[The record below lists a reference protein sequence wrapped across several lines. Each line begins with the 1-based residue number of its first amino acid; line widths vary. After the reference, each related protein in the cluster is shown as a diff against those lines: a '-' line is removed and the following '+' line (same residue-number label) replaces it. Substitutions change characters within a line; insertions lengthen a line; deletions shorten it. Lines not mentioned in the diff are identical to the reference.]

1 MAETK
6 KTPAAKTAAPA
17 AKSTAKSTVKA
28 GGVGRIA
35 RVTGPVV
42 DIEFPHDAIPEIY
55 NALTTVIDL
64 NGEKTTLTLEVAQHL
79 GDDVVRAIALK
90 PTDGLVR
97 GGQVQDTG
105 APISV
110 PVGDVT
116 KGKVF
121 NVTGEVLNAAPGEK
135 IEVNERWSIHRQ
147 PPAFDQL
154 ESKTQMFETGI
165 KVIDLLTPY
174 VLGGKIGLF
183 GGAGVGKTVLIQEM
197 IYRVA
202 ENHDGVSVF
211 AGVGE
216 RTREGNDLIDEMTE
230 SGVIDKTALVFGQM
244 DEPPGTR
251 LRVALSALTMA
262 EYFRDVQKQDVLLFI
277 DNIFRFTQA
286 GSEVSTLLGRM
297 PSAVGYQPNLAD
309 EMGLLQERITSTR
322 GHSITSLQAIY
333 VPADDYTDPAPA
345 TTFAH
350 LDATTELSREIA
362 SKGLYPAVDPLT
374 STSRILDPRYIS
386 KDHYE
391 TAVRVKAILQKNKEL
406 QEIIAILGVEE
417 LSEDDKVTVSRARR
431 IQQYLS
437 QNTYMATK
445 FTGVPGSTV
454 PIKETIEGF
463 SKIATGEFDH
473 IPEQAFFN
481 VGGLDMVMEQYEK
494 IQKESGK

>member
-6 KTPAAKTAAPA
+6 KKPAAKAAATKPV
-17 AKSTAKSTVKA
+17 AKSTVKA

-35 RVTGPVV
+35 RVNGPVV
-42 DIEFPHDAIPEIY
+42 DIEYPHDAIPAIY
-55 NALTTVIDL
+55 NALTTVIEL
-64 NGEKTTLTLEVAQHL
+64 GGEKIILTLEVAQHL
-79 GDDVVRAIALK
+79 GDDLVRAIALK

-97 GGQVQDTG
+97 GGAVQDTG

-116 KGKVF
+116 KGHVF
-121 NVTGEVLNAAPGEK
+121 NVTGDVLNAKPGEK

-174 VLGGKIGLF
+174 VQGGKIGLF

-391 TAVRVKAILQKNKEL
+391 TATLVKRILQKNKEL

-417 LSEDDKVTVSRARR
+417 LSEEDKITVSRARR

-445 FTGVPGSTV
+445 FTGVAGSTV
-454 PIKETIEGF
+454 PIKDTIEGF
-463 SKIATGEFDH
+463 SKIASGDFDH

-481 VGGLDMVMEQYEK
+481 VGGLDMVMANYERL
-494 IQKESGK
+494 QKQSGSK

>member
-1 MAETK
+1 MTQETPIAE
-6 KTPAAKTAAPA
+6 
-17 AKSTAKSTVKA
+17 
-28 GGVGRIA
+28 GRVA
-35 RVTGPVV
+35 RVVGPVV
-42 DIEFPHDAIPEIY
+42 DVEFPPDRIPPLY
-55 NALTTVIDL
+55 NALLVDVDL
-64 NGEKTTLTLEVAQHL
+64 SGQGEDEGSFTMTLEVAQHL
-79 GDDVVRAIALK
+79 GGNLVRAIALK

-97 GGQVQDTG
+97 GAKVTDTG
-105 APISV
+105 SAITV

-116 KGKVF
+116 KGHVF
-121 NVTGEVLNAAPGEK
+121 NVTGDVLNLKEGEALEIK
-135 IEVNERWSIHRQ
+135 ERWPIHRQ

-154 ESKTQMFETGI
+154 EARTKMFETGI

-174 VLGGKIGLF
+174 VQGGKIGLF

-197 IYRVA
+197 IQRVA
-202 ENHDGVSVF
+202 QDHGGVSVF

-216 RTREGNDLIDEMTE
+216 RTREGNDLIKEMGE
-230 SGVIDKTALVFGQM
+230 AGVFDKTALVFGQM

-262 EYFRDVQKQDVLLFI
+262 EYFRDVQHQDVLLFI

-309 EMGLLQERITSTR
+309 EMGQLQERITSAG

-362 SKGLYPAVDPLT
+362 AKGIYPAVDPLA
-374 STSRILDPRYIS
+374 STSRILDPALVGRE
-386 KDHYE
+386 HYDVA
-391 TAVRVKAILQKNKEL
+391 THVKAILQKNKEL
-406 QEIIAILGVEE
+406 QDIIAILGVDE
-417 LSEDDKVTVSRARR
+417 LSEDDKVAVARARR
-431 IQQYLS
+431 IEQFLS
-437 QNTYMATK
+437 QNMYMAEK

-454 PIKETIEGF
+454 PLSETIEAF
-463 SKIATGEFDH
+463 KRIAEGRYDEV
-473 IPEQAFFN
+473 PEQAFYN
-481 VGGLDMVMEQYEK
+481 CGGIDDLERNWHEL
-494 IQKESGK
+494 QKDA

>member
-1 MAETK
+1 MTATATSASATGK
-6 KTPAAKTAAPA
+6 RTP
-17 AKSTAKSTVKA
+17 
-28 GGVGRIA
+28 GVGRIA
-35 RVTGPVV
+35 RVIGPVV
-42 DIEFPHDAIPEIY
+42 DIEFPPDAIPEMY
-55 NALTTVIDL
+55 NALKTTVDL
-64 NGEKTTLTLEVAQHL
+64 STQGEGEAPGGVEMTLEVAQHL
-79 GDDVVRAIALK
+79 GDNLVRAVALK

-97 GGQVQDTG
+97 GAQVRDTG
-105 APISV
+105 GPITV

-116 KGKVF
+116 KGHVF
-121 NVTGEVLNAAPGEK
+121 NVIGDVLNLKEGEHLEIK
-135 IEVNERWSIHRQ
+135 ERWSIHRK
-147 PPAFDQL
+147 PPSFDQL

-174 VLGGKIGLF
+174 VQGGKIGLF

-197 IYRVA
+197 IQRVA
-202 ENHDGVSVF
+202 QEHGGVSVF

-216 RTREGNDLIDEMTE
+216 RTREGNDLIVEME
-230 SGVIDKTALVFGQM
+230 EAGVFDKTALVFGQM

-309 EMGLLQERITSTR
+309 EMGQLQERITSTR

-362 SKGLYPAVDPLT
+362 SRGLYPAVDPLA
-374 STSRILDPRYIS
+374 STSRILDARYVGQA
-386 KDHYE
+386 HYD
-391 TAVRVKAILQKNKEL
+391 TAIRVKSILQRNKEL
-406 QEIIAILGVEE
+406 QDIIAILGVDE
-417 LSEDDKVTVSRARR
+417 LSEEDKVIVARARR
-431 IQQYLS
+431 IQQFLS

-445 FTGVPGSTV
+445 FTGIEGSTV
-454 PIKETIEGF
+454 PVAETIEAF
-463 SKIATGEFDH
+463 SRIADGEFDH
-473 IPEQAFFN
+473 VTERAFFN
-481 VGGLDMVMEQYEK
+481 IGGLEDLERNWAK
-494 IQKESGK
+494 IQSELR

>member
-1 MAETK
+1 MTAT
-6 KTPAAKTAAPA
+6 TTDTDVRSGAAGT
-17 AKSTAKSTVKA
+17 
-28 GGVGRIA
+28 GRVA
-35 RVTGPVV
+35 RVIGPVV
-42 DIEFPHDAIPEIY
+42 DIEFPTDAIPEIY
-55 NALTTVIDL
+55 NALEVEIDL
-64 NGEKTTLTLEVAQHL
+64 TAQGQGSTTLRLEVAQHL
-79 GDDVVRAIALK
+79 GDAMVRAIALK

-97 GGQVQDTG
+97 GAVVRDTG
-105 APISV
+105 EPISV

-116 KGKVF
+116 KGHVF
-121 NVTGEVLNAAPGEK
+121 DVTGEVLNLKEGEK
-135 IEVNERWSIHRQ
+135 LEVHERWPIHRK

-174 VLGGKIGLF
+174 VQGGKIGLF

-202 ENHDGVSVF
+202 NNHNGVSVF

-230 SGVIDKTALVFGQM
+230 SGVIKQTALVFGQM

-309 EMGLLQERITSTR
+309 EMGQLQERITSTR

-362 SKGLYPAVDPLT
+362 SRGLYPAVDPLA
-374 STSRILDPRYIS
+374 STSRILDPRYVGQA
-386 KDHYE
+386 HYE
-391 TAVRVKAILQKNKEL
+391 TATAVKSILQRNKEL
-406 QEIIAILGVEE
+406 QDIIAILGVDE
-417 LSEDDKVTVSRARR
+417 LSEEDKVVVSRARR
-431 IQQYLS
+431 IQQFLS
-437 QNTYMATK
+437 QNTYMATQ
-445 FTGVPGSTV
+445 FTNVPGSTV
-454 PIKETIEGF
+454 PLSETIEAF
-463 SKIATGEFDH
+463 SKIVAGEFDH
-473 IPEQAFFN
+473 IAEQAFFN
-481 VGGLDMVMEQYEK
+481 IGGLEDLEK
-494 IQKESGK
+494 NWARIQKEIG

>member
-6 KTPAAKTAAPA
+6 KKPAAKAAATKPV
-17 AKSTAKSTVKA
+17 AKSTVKA

-35 RVTGPVV
+35 RVNGPVV
-42 DIEFPHDAIPEIY
+42 DIEYPHDAIPAIY

-64 NGEKTTLTLEVAQHL
+64 GGEKIILTLEVAQHL
-79 GDDVVRAIALK
+79 GDDLVRAIALK

-97 GGQVQDTG
+97 GGAVQDTG

-116 KGKVF
+116 KGHVF
-121 NVTGEVLNAAPGEK
+121 NVTGDVLNAKPGEK

-174 VLGGKIGLF
+174 VQGGKIGLF

-391 TAVRVKAILQKNKEL
+391 TATAVKRILQKNKEL

-417 LSEDDKVTVSRARR
+417 LSEEDKITVSRARR

-454 PIKETIEGF
+454 PIKDTIEGF
-463 SKIATGEFDH
+463 SKIAAGEFDH
-473 IPEQAFFN
+473 IPVQAFFN
-481 VGGLDMVMEQYEK
+481 VGGLDMVMENYARL
-494 IQKESGK
+494 QKESGSK